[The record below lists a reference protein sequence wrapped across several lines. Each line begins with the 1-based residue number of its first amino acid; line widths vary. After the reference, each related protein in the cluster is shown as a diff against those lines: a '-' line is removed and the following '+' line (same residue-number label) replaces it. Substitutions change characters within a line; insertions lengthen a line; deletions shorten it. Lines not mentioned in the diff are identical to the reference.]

1 MLDDISTIHFE
12 SNFYPNPHQIL
23 LFVDLI
29 VPARLRGISSTH
41 ADIIPESKPH
51 YRWLSNPEIN
61 ELRAVLDTN
70 LVDKLFSQV

>member
-29 VPARLRGISSTH
+29 VPARLRGISSAH
-41 ADIIPESKPH
+41 EDIIPESEPH